1 MSHKNILFSYVPAIF
16 RNKVIFSY
24 IYIAQL
30 SYYLDTKSHC
40 VHSLKRK
47 LALRGLKHIMEMARR
62 LARNSPNA
70 RLTRGWISFTRPL
83 LPPAARILQGRA
95 EPPVLD
101 ISTVDHASEKNSYK
115 TTVDATLNLQEL
127 DAGQNKNCTN

>member
-1 MSHKNILFSYVPAIF
+1 
-16 RNKVIFSY
+16 
-24 IYIAQL
+24 
-30 SYYLDTKSHC
+30 
-40 VHSLKRK
+40 
-47 LALRGLKHIMEMARR
+47 MEMARR

-101 ISTVDHASEKNSYK
+101 ISTVDHASEKNSCK

-127 DAGQNKNCTN
+127 DASQMQPVYV